1 MVCPMNGGAVMFQY
15 KAWLTGVWVAK
26 CSECGTVCASWDDDD
41 LNDDGQLVCHCEGV
55 DRGEA

>member
-1 MVCPMNGGAVMFQY
+1 MAAVMFQY
-15 KAWLTGVWVAK
+15 KAWLSGAWVAK

-41 LNDDGQLVCHCEGV
+41 LNDDGQLVCYCEGV

>member
-1 MVCPMNGGAVMFQY
+1 MNGGAVMFQY
-15 KAWLTGVWVAK
+15 RAWMSGQWIAK
-26 CSECGTVCASWDDDD
+26 CPECGTVCPSWDEDD